1 MTLPTFYYH
10 HVNIFNPTDIFIR
23 HLFNKHFFFVIR
35 YHNHYLLIFV
45 SWNFFILL
53 SYFLRFLHI
62 STTINIII
70 LKKNP
75 SLIFLSFSFTHNY
88 QSRLPFFFL
97 PLLLSFTSLLTI
109 HIFFHFLSSFF
120 SSIFSSSPLYAL
132 IFMIIFIIILILFI
146 FNFPQ
151 IND

>member
-88 QSRLPFFFL
+88 QSCLPFFF
-97 PLLLSFTSLLTI
+97 FTSPIVIHQPSHYT
-109 HIFFHFLSSFF
+109 HIFPF
-120 SSIFSSSPLYAL
+120 
-132 IFMIIFIIILILFI
+132 FIIIFLFHFFFFSFVC
-146 FNFPQ
+146 FNFYD
-151 IND
+151 NFYHHSYFVHF